1 MKPLEISRRRIR
13 NSRLTGDPFAA
24 PEEAV
29 GWHLAMQAQ
38 DYGPAMWSIGQR
50 SRGLDAADIDRALTE
65 GAIVRTHVLR
75 PTWHFVARDDVRW
88 LLALSGPRVQ
98 QGNAA
103 RYRQLGLD
111 ARTRSRA
118 EKVIAAAL
126 EGGNRLTRDEIAA
139 AFDCRK
145 LDRDGQ
151 RMPYLLMH
159 AELEALIG
167 SGGRRGKQQ
176 TYALLDERVPA
187 IGRNFDRGEA
197 LVELVRRYLKSHGPA
212 TVKDMSW
219 WSGLTMTDI
228 RKALEML
235 GDEVGSEAADG
246 LALWSVSSERARR
259 APPARGAHFLQTYDE
274 LVVGYTESRF
284 HGEAGRE
291 LARAAWN
298 ERTFPSGIVLLNGRV
313 GGHWRR
319 TIEPNRIDATFHLYD
334 AVTEAERRALETAA
348 KRLGRFHGRRRV
360 TVEVSRFRPA

>member
-1 MKPLEISRRRIR
+1 MKPLEIARRRIR
-13 NSRLTGDPFAA
+13 NSRLTGDPFTA

-50 SRGLDAADIDRALTE
+50 SRGLADADVDRALTE

-75 PTWHFVARDDVRW
+75 PTWHFVARDDIRW

-98 QGNAA
+98 QGNAG

-111 ARTRSRA
+111 ARTRGRA
-118 EKVIAAAL
+118 EKVIEAAL
-126 EGGNRLTRDEIAA
+126 GGGNRLTRDELAA
-139 AFDCRK
+139 VFDRRK
-145 LDRDGQ
+145 LDREGQ

-167 SGGRRGKQQ
+167 SGGRRGKRQ

-187 IGRNFDRGEA
+187 GSRFDRDEA
-197 LVELVRRYLKSHGPA
+197 LVELVRRYLTSHGPA

-219 WSGLTMTDI
+219 WSGLTMSDLRT
-228 RKALEML
+228 ALGEL
-235 GDEVGSEAADG
+235 GDEIGSEEVDG
-246 LALWSVSSERARR
+246 LTFWSIASERIRS
-259 APPARGAHFLQTYDE
+259 APAARGAHLLQTYDE

-284 HGEAGRE
+284 HGETGRE
-291 LARAAWN
+291 LARAAWS
-298 ERTFPSGIVLLNGRV
+298 ERTFPSGVLLMNGRV

-319 TIEPNRIDATFHLYD
+319 TIEPNRIGATFHLYD
-334 AVTEAERRALETAA
+334 DATEAERRALETAA
-348 KRLGRFHGRRRV
+348 KGLGRFHGRPV